1 MIKGL
6 LNKIK
11 GERPN
16 LMPLAVWKAYQR
28 LDKVKSNDPVSEL
41 TALVS
46 LLRSICGMD
55 NETTAFEDT
64 VRKNFQRWILKYNQ
78 SVSTKFSEEQMEW
91 LRMIR
96 DHISGSFHIEKDDF
110 GLSPFDAKG
119 GLGKMHKLFGNKV
132 DDLVEDL
139 NKALVA

>member
-1 MIKGL
+1 
-6 LNKIK
+6 
-11 GERPN
+11 
-16 LMPLAVWKAYQR
+16 
-28 LDKVKSNDPVSEL
+28 
-41 TALVS
+41 
-46 LLRSICGMD
+46 MD

-96 DHISGSFHIEKDDF
+96 DYISSSFHIEKDDF
-110 GLSPFDAKG
+110 DLAPFDAKG
-119 GLGKMHKLFGNKV
+119 GLGKMHQLFGNEMKS
-132 DDLVEDL
+132 LIEEL